1 MSHFVRS
8 TCMKVTAGLIFL
20 LLLQPACAQYNFSKL
35 DELLG
40 QNQKVLGNNAVALIY
55 RNGSLIYQK
64 QLGDFSPDTQEQIA
78 SCSKWLTAAL
88 VMTFIDEGRLSLDDK
103 VSTYLPIF
111 AKYGKGYITIR
122 ECLSH
127 TTGIQGDHPGL
138 MGILKLSRYHSLEDE
153 VNDFASK
160 NEIEANPGTEFSYS
174 SIGLN
179 IAGRILE
186 VISRKPF
193 DQLMLQRI
201 FRPLGMKN
209 STFSSERAVNPSGGA
224 RSTATDYMKFL
235 EMILNQGMYQGKR
248 ILSVN
253 AIREMETT
261 QTSLQM
267 IRYAPKVA
275 SGYNYALGEW
285 VEETDGAGNAT
296 TVTSPG
302 LFGTW
307 PLVDLKRKY
316 AAIFFVKSLL
326 SDSKREVYLAAKTI
340 IDEQIDRN

>member
-8 TCMKVTAGLIFL
+8 VCMKVTAGLVFL
-20 LLLQPACAQYNFSKL
+20 LLLQPAHGQYNFSKL
-35 DELLG
+35 DQLLG
-40 QNQKVLGNNAVALIY
+40 QNQKALGNNAVALIY
-55 RNGSLIYQK
+55 CKGALIYQK
-64 QLGDFSPDTQEQIA
+64 QFGDITPDTQEQIA

-88 VMTFIDEGRLSLDDK
+88 VMTFIDEGKLSLDDK

-111 AKYGKGYITIR
+111 ATYGKRYITIR

-127 TTGIQGDHPGL
+127 TTGIQGDKPGL
-138 MGILKLSRYHSLEDE
+138 IGILKMSRYKSLEEE
-153 VNDFASK
+153 VDDFASK

-179 IAGRILE
+179 IAGRVLE

-224 RSTATDYMKFL
+224 RSTANDYLKFL
-235 EMILNQGMYQGKR
+235 EMILNHGMYQGKR
-248 ILSVN
+248 ILSEN

-261 QTSLQM
+261 QTNLQM

-275 SGYNYALGEW
+275 EGYNYALGEW
-285 VEETDGAGNAT
+285 VEETDGSGNAT

-307 PLVDLKRKY
+307 PLVDLKRNY

-326 SDSKREVYLAAKTI
+326 SDSKREVYLAAKNI
-340 IDEQIDRN
+340 IDEQMDRN